1 MINERDIFEKSFRRY
16 EPEGG
21 SFERLVRRRDRK
33 RRNQRITAGVV
44 GIAVFVAAVWI
55 VTSGLSLDRSETS
68 VVPGGDVTGPAET
81 GPAEPEGHTATYAT
95 TLSLHARPKS
105 LCRPC
110 GGREVHFTGHLRSPH
125 TACVAHSTVK
135 LILEASAG
143 VWETKTNAE
152 GRYAF
157 VLTSPRGD
165 WHVRFSGKVLGS
177 EASRDHRWCD
187 ASESPQVHVVVWG

>member
-1 MINERDIFEKSFRRY
+1 MPDA
-16 EPEGG
+16 
-21 SFERLVRRRDRK
+21 FERVLARRDRK
-33 RRNQRITAGVV
+33 RRNQRIAAGIV

-68 VVPGGDVTGPAET
+68 VVPGGEVTGPAETGPAET

-95 TLSLHARPKS
+95 TLSLHHARPKS
-105 LCRPC
+105 VCFRC
-110 GGREVHFTGHLRSPH
+110 GRREVHFTGHLRSSH

-157 VLTSPRGD
+157 VVTPTRGD

-177 EASRDHRWCD
+177 EASRDHRWCA
-187 ASESPQVHVVVWG
+187 ASESPQVHVAVLG